1 MTRIVPATANR
12 EINRPLDSI
21 LVVKVLS
28 HFLGSCYNPLALYQ
42 STMLASAKQDSL
54 SLVAQG
60 FEIDG
65 PYYSSTLPRL
75 RRKRMLS
82 EPALA
87 WGYWLP

>member
-1 MTRIVPATANR
+1 MTRIEPATANR

-21 LVVKVLS
+21 LLVKVLS
-28 HFLGSCYNPLALYQ
+28 RFLGSCYNLIALYQ

-65 PYYSSTLPRL
+65 PYSSSTLPRL

-87 WGYWLP
+87 WGCWLP

>member
-1 MTRIVPATANR
+1 MTRIETATANR

-28 HFLGSCYNPLALYQ
+28 HFLGSCCNPLALYQ

-60 FEIDG
+60 FEIEG
-65 PYYSSTLPRL
+65 S
-75 RRKRMLS
+75 
-82 EPALA
+82 A
-87 WGYWLP
+87 

>member
-1 MTRIVPATANR
+1 MTMTRIEPATANR

-28 HFLGSCYNPLALYQ
+28 RFLGSCYNLIALYQ

-60 FEIDG
+60 FEIEG
-65 PYYSSTLPRL
+65 S
-75 RRKRMLS
+75 
-82 EPALA
+82 A
-87 WGYWLP
+87 